1 MIEVEEKSGKTV
13 WHDLIAGL
21 KALENYSVLLSPIK
35 LDCNNG
41 LGTLS
46 RLFECLKKIVGLFK
60 GEKIS
65 VLFIERNKTERQNHG
80 IRKETGGF
88 IEAVVRT
95 PSGIF
100 VLTADCSAFKYKSDG
115 KVNFAVVEQ
124 NIRESIKAVPELQD
138 LEFDFLE
145 G

>member
-65 VLFIERNKTERQNHG
+65 VLFIERNKTE
-80 IRKETGGF
+80 IRKGTGGF